1 MKLTNPDHTHGI
13 LQALAAAALFG
24 ISTPLAKT
32 LLGSMP
38 PLLLAGLLYAGSG
51 IGLSVWMLLR
61 RLRGQAITE
70 AALTRRD
77 APWLAGAV
85 LFGGVLGPILL
96 MLGLVYTAASTATLL
111 LNLESVLTAV
121 LAWVVFR
128 ENVDR
133 RVFLGMLAIV
143 AGAVL
148 LSWQRQSV
156 HTVPWG
162 ALAVAGACLCWAIDN
177 NLTRPV
183 AGGDPVQIAAIKGG
197 VAGTINIII
206 ALAIGY
212 RFPHVGPL
220 LATGVLGFFGYG
232 LSLVLFVLA
241 LRNLGTARTGAYF
254 STAPFLGA
262 ALSLMLFAEHAG
274 PAFWL
279 AGALMAIGVWLHV
292 SERHEHEHTHEAL
305 VHNHRHRHDAHHQH
319 THDFPWDGEEPH
331 THPHVHEPLIH
342 SHPHYPDMHHRH
354 GH

>member
-1 MKLTNPDHTHGI
+1 MKLTNPDHAHGI

-24 ISTPLAKT
+24 ISTPLAKM

-61 RLRGQAITE
+61 HLRGHAITE

-148 LSWQRQSV
+148 LSWQRQSG
-156 HTVPWG
+156 HTIPWG

-197 VAGTINIII
+197 VAGAINITI

-212 RFPHVGPL
+212 RFPHAWPL

-262 ALSLMLFAEHAG
+262 TLSLALFAEHAG

-292 SERHEHEHTHEAL
+292 SERHEHEHAHEAL
-305 VHNHRHRHDAHHQH
+305 AHNHRHRHDAHHQH

-331 THPHVHEPLIH
+331 THPHVHEPVVH